1 MRSSLTKE
9 QVAQAVI
16 TQMERNYEGAV
27 VETNLLKNYKT
38 PGKVVWKSNNIG
50 YKPDIKVIT
59 SKGLTK
65 LFEIELGSG
74 INEEKWRLLSLYAKM
89 KKGDFTLV
97 VPEHMI
103 SRIETIIAEKNFKSI
118 KLMYVP
124 N

>member
-16 TQMERNYEGAV
+16 TQMERYYKDAV
-27 VETNLLKNYKT
+27 VETNLLKNYKK
-38 PGKVVWKSNNIG
+38 PVKVVWKSNNTG
-50 YKPDIKVIT
+50 YKPDIKLIT
-59 SKGLTK
+59 SWGETK
-65 LFEIELGSG
+65 LFEIELDHR

-103 SRIETIIAEKNFKSI
+103 SRIETIFAEKNFKSI

-124 N
+124 K